1 MANSIPKPGRSGRR
15 VVALPER
22 TYMPTLTAPITKLL
36 TAALLATLCASTVVI
51 AATAPVTDAGYTWS
65 ADVLSSD
72 FRSDTLE
79 LRGNVRVMQ
88 GPASIEAQT
97 AKGRNVRAESS
108 RWTFEKGVRIRTS
121 EADLFSD
128 LATAGIINGQ
138 FADARIEGAP
148 ARFEQISGTSN
159 RQVRGRAGVIEYDFN
174 TGVVKLTNQVWFSN
188 GKDEFRGDVVI
199 YNVRDERVQINPG
212 GSSNRVRGIIRPTN
226 GAAKPR
232 NNSGAASGTSAS
244 VEPTFNDGPTK
255 ESETER
261 LATDGGGA

>member
-1 MANSIPKPGRSGRR
+1 
-15 VVALPER
+15 
-22 TYMPTLTAPITKLL
+22 MPTHQAPITKLL
-36 TAALLATLCASTVVI
+36 TAALVTVLCASPAVF
-51 AATAPVTDAGYTWS
+51 AAKAPAPEAGYSWS

-88 GPASIEAQT
+88 GAASIEAQN

-108 RWTFEKGVRIRTS
+108 RWTFEKGVRIRS
-121 EADLFSD
+121 AEADLFSD
-128 LATAGIINGQ
+128 LATAGIVNGQ

-148 ARFEQISGTSN
+148 ARFEQIGSASN
-159 RQVRGRAGVIEYDFN
+159 RQVRGRAGVIEYDFV

-226 GAAKPR
+226 GPAKR
-232 NNSGAASGTSAS
+232 SSGAATGAAV
-244 VEPTFNDGPTK
+244 VEPTFNTDPAK
-255 ESETER
+255 DPETER
-261 LATDGGGA
+261 LGGGA

>member
-1 MANSIPKPGRSGRR
+1 MTTLMKNLFTT
-15 VVALPER
+15 AL
-22 TYMPTLTAPITKLL
+22 I
-36 TAALLATLCASTVVI
+36 ATLCAGQPVL
-51 AATAPVTDAGYTWS
+51 AAKAPLTDTGGYTWS

-128 LATAGIINGQ
+128 LATAGIVNGQ

-148 ARFEQISGTSN
+148 ARFEQISGTAN
-159 RQVRGRAGVIEYDFN
+159 RQVRGRAGVIEYNFS

-212 GSSNRVRGIIRPTN
+212 GSSNRVRGIIRPGN
-226 GAAKPR
+226 NPQPK
-232 NNSGAASGTSAS
+232 NNSGAANGSAAV
-244 VEPTFNDGPTK
+244 VEPTFNDDPVK
-255 ESETER
+255 ERQDAQR